1 MLGILWRL
9 VGTALVL
16 TACAEPGAGVS
27 PSTAQRCTQSGGVWR
42 PGVGACEHSPG
53 GGGGY

>member
-1 MLGILWRL
+1 MLGILWKL